1 MWIVSILSVFPLT
14 TKLII
19 KLVFGNKYL
28 LLEINK
34 LEAELY
40 HLPDLVPYHSADQ
53 KKLSKDGFNWDLT
66 VKAMKTLI
74 KEDDCDEYKLYKLFV
89 RKWGLYEELTKLI
102 ESERFNDA
110 EKVID
115 KILSIDLL
123 DPSAYLNLGLIFR
136 LQKKYYESEQAYLK
150 GLDLVTH
157 RTSFLRGLAKTYEE
171 LGKFE
176 DAIYTWNQIT
186 NESDDP
192 EALAKL
198 IEHHVYIGSINDLK
212 KQKISEQESLDLEP
226 GINFETLMR
235 KEFQK
240 SYNDVEALTKLG
252 TRLVHHKLTE
262 LAVKVFERVYQ
273 LTQVQGVA
281 VSGN

>member
-1 MWIVSILSVFPLT
+1 
-14 TKLII
+14 
-19 KLVFGNKYL
+19 VFGNKYL
-28 LLEINK
+28 LLELNK

-53 KKLSKDGFNWDLT
+53 KKLTKDGFDWNLA

-89 RKWGLYEELTKLI
+89 RKWDLYEELTKLI
-102 ESERFNDA
+102 NNENFKEA
-110 EKVID
+110 EKIVD

-136 LQKKYYESEQAYLK
+136 SQKEYYKSEQAYLK
-150 GLDLVTH
+150 GLDLVIY
-157 RTSFLRGLAKTYEE
+157 RTPFLTGLAKTYEA

-176 DAIYTWNQIT
+176 DAIYTWNQVA
-186 NESDDP
+186 NESHNH
-192 EALAKL
+192 EALEKL
-198 IEHHVYIGSINDLK
+198 IEHKVYLGSIEDLK
-212 KQKISEQESLDLEP
+212 KQKITQQESLNLEP

-262 LAVKVFERVYQ
+262 LAVRVFERVYQ
-273 LTQVQGVA
+273 LSQVQGV
-281 VSGN
+281 VLTNSMG